1 MNKRGKPDVDIE
13 NDSGIAFKERE
24 KKSKRQRKRDEDK
37 DGEMTKEE
45 LELLAKF
52 DQGDKEIDDM
62 LQVVIDKL
70 DSLHLKSQNIGT
82 QLS

>member
-13 NDSGIAFKERE
+13 NDSAIAFKERE
-24 KKSKRQRKRDEDK
+24 KKSKRQRKKDEEK

-62 LQVVIDKL
+62 L
-70 DSLHLKSQNIGT
+70 
-82 QLS
+82 